1 MNKKVI
7 LAGAALVFGMV
18 GCDQSDTMNAEAELQ
33 AQQAVSPIAVI
44 KSNVESIEADA
55 NKSVDDSTVPATA
68 DPASAPTGAA
78 PAPAGDAPAA
88 TPTGAAPVTAPAAA
102 APAPAEAAPATAP
115 APPPAPAG

>member
-55 NKSVDDSTVPATA
+55 NKSVDDSTVPATV
-68 DPASAPTGAA
+68 DPASA
-78 PAPAGDAPAA
+78 
-88 TPTGAAPVTAPAAA
+88 PTGAAPVTAPAAA